1 MGGPAP
7 ERAAHAAQHLVGLN
21 FVPSGQRAKRGL
33 NSCPED
39 NESRG
44 KRREGFRDEGGAGG
58 TLLCAWRLAGKAG
71 RDRRSVAV
79 GSELWTRGNCH
90 LGGLEA
96 AGRQRV
102 CVCCKAV
109 RVCVSC
115 VLQSRKANP
124 EAPRVV

>member
-44 KRREGFRDEGGAGG
+44 KKGRVQGRGRGGWYSLVRVAAGG
-58 TLLCAWRLAGKAG
+58 ESWQGSAKCSG
-71 RDRRSVAV
+71 R
-79 GSELWTRGNCH
+79 
-90 LGGLEA
+90 
-96 AGRQRV
+96 
-102 CVCCKAV
+102 K
-109 RVCVSC
+109 
-115 VLQSRKANP
+115 
-124 EAPRVV
+124 